1 MNLYSF
7 FIKNDLTF
15 IAKCRKIKSNL
26 KGNNMIKTRTAIAG
40 VVFATMINGFISINM
55 FKNQS
60 KFYSNEVDK
69 LLASNDKLHT
79 ELEEFYK
86 YGVEVNVTMY
96 QPVYPQTDNSPDI
109 TADGTKI
116 RISKASE
123 YKFVALSRNL
133 LKRWGGP
140 FDYGDFIL
148 IKGTKNKDGVYQ
160 VRDTMNPKWVNVVDI
175 LESINVKPYKYE
187 NVHIYKMNWTDNL
200 ALINNDK
207 QS

>member
-1 MNLYSF
+1 
-7 FIKNDLTF
+7 
-15 IAKCRKIKSNL
+15 
-26 KGNNMIKTRTAIAG
+26 MIKTRTAIAG

-69 LLASNDKLHT
+69 LLISNNKLHT
-79 ELEEFYK
+79 ELGEFYK

-200 ALINNDK
+200 TLINNDK